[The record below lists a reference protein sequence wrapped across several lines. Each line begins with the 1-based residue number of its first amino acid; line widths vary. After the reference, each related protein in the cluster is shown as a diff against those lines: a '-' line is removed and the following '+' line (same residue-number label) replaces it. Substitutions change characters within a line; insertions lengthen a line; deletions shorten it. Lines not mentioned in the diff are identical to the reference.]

1 MVAESG
7 KAVLGHGARLGDKYF
22 CPSRVDALAV
32 LDLPK
37 VLQEPAVLRAG
48 ASAPS
53 PHLFPPSD
61 GEGTSE
67 MTLNYG
73 GDSNGGTT
81 TIFTFLVWATASG
94 CLLHGQWFTI
104 NWSTVHLLLGASSWR
119 SNILENITW
128 SSRLASCVFAFWLF
142 ICVALPVYFWLRL
155 WCFVFVRL
163 MIWITINYY
172 LELLH
177 GEVIHRKVLHG
188 RRCWRR
194 VILLL
199 CVA

>member
-1 MVAESG
+1 MTGTPLPLPLRKILHEVAAERG
-7 KAVLGHGARLGDKYF
+7 KAVLGHGARLGDKDF

-73 GDSNGGTT
+73 GDSNGDSNG
-81 TIFTFLVWATASG
+81 VTAMIS
-94 CLLHGQWFTI
+94 LQGQQLNFKG
-104 NWSTVHLLLGASSWR
+104 NNYSYY
-119 SNILENITW
+119 
-128 SSRLASCVFAFWLF
+128 WLF
-142 ICVALPVYFWLRL
+142 GMV
-155 WCFVFVRL
+155 
-163 MIWITINYY
+163 IWHG
-172 LELLH
+172 LL
-177 GEVIHRKVLHG
+177 
-188 RRCWRR
+188 
-194 VILLL
+194 
-199 CVA
+199 

>member
-7 KAVLGHGARLGDKYF
+7 EAVFGHGARLGDEYLR
-22 CPSRVDALAV
+22 PSRVGALAV

-37 VLQEPAVLRAG
+37 VLQDPAVLRAG

-73 GDSNGGTT
+73 GDSNGVTT
-81 TIFTFLVWATASG
+81 TNFFLGQQGVDF
-94 CLLHGQWFTI
+94 LHGQWFTI
-104 NWSTVHLLLGASSWR
+104 IGQL
-119 SNILENITW
+119 
-128 SSRLASCVFAFWLF
+128 CM
-142 ICVALPVYFWLRL
+142 C
-155 WCFVFVRL
+155 
-163 MIWITINYY
+163 Y
-172 LELLH
+172 LELLR
-177 GEVIHRKVLHG
+177 GEVICWKILYG
-188 RRCWRR
+188 RQSWRH
-194 VILLL
+194 VFLLL

>member
-1 MVAESG
+1 MVAERG

-73 GDSNGGTT
+73 GDSNGDSNG
-81 TIFTFLVWATASG
+81 VTAMI
-94 CLLHGQWFTI
+94 LLQGQQLNFKGNNYSYYWY
-104 NWSTVHLLLGASSWR
+104 
-119 SNILENITW
+119 
-128 SSRLASCVFAFWLF
+128 WLF
-142 ICVALPVYFWLRL
+142 GMV
-155 WCFVFVRL
+155 
-163 MIWITINYY
+163 IWHG
-172 LELLH
+172 LL
-177 GEVIHRKVLHG
+177 
-188 RRCWRR
+188 
-194 VILLL
+194 
-199 CVA
+199 

>member
-1 MVAESG
+1 MAAERG

-61 GEGTSE
+61 GVGTSE

-73 GDSNGGTT
+73 GAQMEMQMELQQR
-81 TIFTFLVWATASG
+81 FLPLGQQQLVLRHVHWLYITWATG
-94 CLLHGQWFTI
+94 NYYWVLLHGQVILWK
-104 NWSTVHLLLGASSWR
+104 LLHGHR
-119 SNILENITW
+119 H
-128 SSRLASCVFAFWLF
+128 LASCF
-142 ICVALPVYFWLRL
+142 
-155 WCFVFVRL
+155 
-163 MIWITINYY
+163 
-172 LELLH
+172 
-177 GEVIHRKVLHG
+177 
-188 RRCWRR
+188 
-194 VILLL
+194 LLL